1 MMKPD
6 QIGLLAKPETVDVL
20 CNPLVALW
28 IKEKAKRDPLAFC
41 RLAQDNRERFKR
53 LLGSG
58 ARVPGKKDEMAWAME
73 ELGIPLFIT
82 SAPAGSSYRIHYP
95 GGERSFSTD
104 RKMGSAIT
112 AFLERLLS
120 DLSGF
125 GGKA

>member
-1 MMKPD
+1 MRQEQMS
-6 QIGLLAKPETVDVL
+6 LLGKPETVDVM

-28 IKEKAKRDPLAFC
+28 VKEKAKRDPLAFC

-53 LLGSG
+53 LYGAGS
-58 ARVPGKKDEMAWAME
+58 RSTGKSGEIAWAVE
-73 ELGIPLFIT
+73 ELGIPLFLT
-82 SAPAGSSYRIHYP
+82 SAPSGSAYRIHYP

-120 DLSGF
+120 ELSGF
-125 GGKA
+125 GAKS